1 MKSPLFKVADKIKIL
16 GIYFENDKM
25 AKEIANN
32 WNSKLERQ
40 QSIMK
45 DWSKRDL
52 STQGKVIVVKT
63 FIVSQLVYV
72 TQSTGLPRLALQTIN
87 SLLYKFLRQKRLS
100 NRRAFEKV
108 KRKAREVEY
117 SKRGLNMI
125 NVTEFQNHL
134 YLQQ

>member
-1 MKSPLFKVADKIKIL
+1 
-16 GIYFENDKM
+16 M

-32 WNSKLERQ
+32 WNSKLERL

-72 TQSTGLPRLALQTIN
+72 TQSIGLPRLALQTIN
-87 SLLYKFLRQKRLS
+87 SLLYNFFAAEEAQ
-100 NRRAFEKV
+100 
-108 KRKAREVEY
+108 
-117 SKRGLNMI
+117 
-125 NVTEFQNHL
+125 
-134 YLQQ
+134 